1 MNVMK
6 MCCFSLHPH
15 KKTQTNAYDY
25 ADKNKNR
32 FGLLLGPPAGKKN
45 LSETFLKMRT
55 VFMLSES
62 GGLRA
67 GWWIDDSK
75 WTAVEVFR
83 RTLSQSVFVSWFIR
97 MNERCAV
104 APGRG
109 VGG

>member
-1 MNVMK
+1 MHTITPIKTKIDSV
-6 MCCFSLHPH
+6 CCSARQQE
-15 KKTQTNAYDY
+15 K
-25 ADKNKNR
+25 R
-32 FGLLLGPPAGKKN
+32 KN

-62 GGLRA
+62 GGLRG

-109 VGG
+109 